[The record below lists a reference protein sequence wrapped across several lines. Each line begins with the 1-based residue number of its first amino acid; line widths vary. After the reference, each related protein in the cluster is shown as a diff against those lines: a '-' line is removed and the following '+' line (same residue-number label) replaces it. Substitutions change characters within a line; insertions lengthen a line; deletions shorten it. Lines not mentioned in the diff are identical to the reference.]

1 MNAHTSVGP
10 LDRAAR
16 VYIAGHRGLVGS
28 ALLRTFAG
36 AGFTN
41 LLVRSRAE
49 LDLTDRAATF
59 DFVLESRPQV
69 VIDAAAR
76 VGGIL
81 ANDTYPAD
89 FLSENLQIQ
98 VNLLDAAVAARVPRL
113 LFLGSSCIYP
123 KLAPQPIP
131 ESALLTGPL
140 EPTNDAYAIAKIAG
154 ILAVQAVR
162 RQHGLPWISAM
173 PTNLYGPGDN
183 FSPSGS
189 HLLPALI
196 RRYDEAKASGAPNV
210 TNWGTGTPRRELLHV
225 DDLASACLYLLEHFD
240 GPTHVNVGTGIDHT
254 IGEIAEMVASAVGY
268 SGETR
273 WDPSKPDGTP
283 RKLLDVSVLREA
295 GWRPSIALRDGIEAT
310 VAWYR
315 EHAGTV
321 RQSSATPRCRCDA
334 RCSERDGPA
343 SLPNWTGNAISC
355 ANCNRIGS
363 VPCSMS
369 GPIRG
374 STPGVCA
381 ARASRAASSRSSR
394 CPGPLPSCSAAPPRT
409 RCGNAGAVRWAM
421 SMEPSRS
428 TSPATRAPAVPSCRC

>member
-1 MNAHTSVGP
+1 MP
-10 LDRAAR
+10 
-16 VYIAGHRGLVGS
+16 
-28 ALLRTFAG
+28 
-36 AGFTN
+36 
-41 LLVRSRAE
+41 RAE

-321 RQSSATPRCRCDA
+321 RQ
-334 RCSERDGPA
+334 
-343 SLPNWTGNAISC
+343 
-355 ANCNRIGS
+355 
-363 VPCSMS
+363 
-369 GPIRG
+369 
-374 STPGVCA
+374 
-381 ARASRAASSRSSR
+381 
-394 CPGPLPSCSAAPPRT
+394 
-409 RCGNAGAVRWAM
+409 
-421 SMEPSRS
+421 
-428 TSPATRAPAVPSCRC
+428 